1 MFFLSGDRNYK
12 FGHMLLRLTV
22 LLLIGGLIACS
33 GSKEIAQEGS
43 VDHKLKLNGP
53 ANFSDWMHSPL
64 RAENGDPVSFTMQAR
79 SEAGIDKVELYIYEY
94 ELFSNQRA
102 VPSQR
107 ERLGGLSGKV
117 RTWDYKQA
125 VNSVSLEHTH
135 GIGFPKHS
143 RVEYIWRLTDNQG
156 EITDRFAMFDAGTS
170 PWPEDKVLLY
180 SASRSPMTELID
192 IAFFRDIDYLDSIS
206 VYNNDLEGMVRH
218 GFFGSELISDNREH
232 WSFYTTDRKADGKA
246 IAEDVSN
253 DALIPQFLK
262 DFSIPGIDAFCLMH
276 REEYTDRSL
285 LLENFHTLSNN
296 LFSAEAYN
304 WGTAVHECGHAI
316 FHLSDEYTGCACFQN
331 RSSSNVFRE
340 QADCMEWNLD
350 NGFPAADC
358 YAVSDI
364 YDREWWSAEEPTFFK
379 SEGEC
384 REHNRKNGLSGDSCR
399 TFINT
404 SGEELFW
411 AFEATCIMHD
421 DGDHIVRPFQR
432 ACSQVIVEYFE
443 KLRPRN
449 FDGSFASRLREN
461 IYGYEDVVVMEM
473 GRDGGNW
480 NLEVKGAQMGVPTQ
494 TIDSEGEVVMRVM
507 GSNGE
512 SLYAYGL
519 SQPGAVHV
527 HHEEEDRFEVPT
539 QGYARIAVPADRT
552 IARVICEFDQD
563 AHLRSADPARMSYT
577 APFLFEI
584 GDEVKKAI
592 EALRFSPTEW

>member
-1 MFFLSGDRNYK
+1 
-12 FGHMLLRLTV
+12 MLLRLTTLFIFG
-22 LLLIGGLIACS
+22 LLVACT
-33 GSKEIAQEGS
+33 GAKELAKVGPVE
-43 VDHKLKLNGP
+43 HKLKLNGP
-53 ANFSDWMHSPL
+53 AVVSDWMHSPL
-64 RAENGDPVSFTMQAR
+64 RSENDEPVSFTVQAR
-79 SEAGIDKVELYIYEY
+79 SAAGIDKVELFVYEY
-94 ELFSNQRA
+94 ELFSNQYTT
-102 VPSQR
+102 PSQR

-117 RTWDYKQA
+117 RTWDYKLP
-125 VNSVSLEHTH
+125 VNSVTLEHTH
-135 GIGFPKHS
+135 GLGFSKHS
-143 RVEYIWRLTDNQG
+143 RVEYIWRIINVDG
-156 EITDRFAMFDAGTS
+156 EITDRFAMFDAGES

-180 SASRSPMTELID
+180 SASRSSMADVID
-192 IAFFRDIDYLDSIS
+192 IAFFRDVDYKDSIAL
-206 VYNNDLEGMVRH
+206 YNQDLDGMIQQ
-218 GFFGSELISDNREH
+218 GFFGSEVISQNREH

-253 DALIPQFLK
+253 DALIPEFLK

-340 QADCMEWNLD
+340 QADCMEWNID

-358 YAVSDI
+358 YAVADI
-364 YDREWWSAEEPTFFK
+364 YDRDWWSAEEPTFFK

-384 REHNRKNGLSGDSCR
+384 REHNRKNGVDGDSCR

-411 AFEATCIMHD
+411 AFESTCIMHD

-432 ACSQVIVEYFE
+432 ACSKVILEYFD
-443 KLRPRN
+443 KLRPGA
-449 FDGSFASRLREN
+449 FDDSFAASVREN

-473 GRDGGNW
+473 GRDGDVW
-480 NLEVKGAQMGVPTQ
+480 DLQVKGARLGVPTQ
-494 TIDSEGEVVMRVM
+494 TIDSEGEVVMRIM
-507 GSNGE
+507 GSTGE

-527 HHEEEDRFEVPT
+527 HDDAQDRFEVPT
-539 QGYARIAVPADRT
+539 QGYARIAVPADRA
-552 IARVICEFDQD
+552 IARVICEFDQE
-563 AHLRSADPARMSYT
+563 AHLRSADPLEVTYT
-577 APFLFEI
+577 APFLFEV
-584 GDEVKKAI
+584 GDDVKKAL
-592 EALRFSPTEW
+592 EELRFSPTEW